1 MLGSP
6 LLMILGLVD
15 FISIFQNEGKKGEIQ
30 PRDVYRGGFGF
41 DYFGLLVYYI
51 GGGGLFGVYFLLTLF
66 FSRRSILRGNP
77 FN

>member
-41 DYFGLLVYYI
+41 DYFGLFVYYI
-51 GGGGLFGVYFLLTLF
+51 GGGGFVWGVLSSYAVLLT
-66 FSRRSILRGNP
+66 
-77 FN
+77 